1 MQVQQHSTTK
11 YSIPYTRAS
20 TVQAGVVDYVDWFGP
35 NSNGVGGCTG
45 KLIVEPP
52 FKRGDIE

>member
-1 MQVQQHSTTK
+1 MHGLVLIFLG
-11 YSIPYTRAS
+11 SILAS
-20 TVQAGVVDYVDWFGP
+20 TVQAGVVDYVDWFEP